1 MTNPTDP
8 AVAAM
13 NAVINGAQR
22 RMDALTKMIEA
33 IADLSY
39 DDRCWCIDSL
49 GDMIQAGKDTHMLP
63 LLGKPSERK
72 VDTQALS
79 ELE

>member
-1 MTNPTDP
+1 MTNPNDP

-13 NAVINGAQR
+13 NAVISGAQR
-22 RMDALTKMIEA
+22 RMDALSKMIES

-39 DDRCWCIDSL
+39 DDRKWCIDSL
-49 GDMIQAGKDTHMLP
+49 DEMITAGKDSRMLP
-63 LLGKPSERK
+63 LLGKPRQ